1 MDLSNINIFNIDTE
15 VLESLQLLLFDANA
29 EKVDL
34 NHDVSN
40 IDIESTKRQPK
51 ELKDRQS
58 VVGEPVSDLE
68 KLNQKRSLKGL
79 ERLSETEFERFV
91 EEQSIDSISG
101 SDTSDSEFEAETG
114 RQIPR
119 IDGILERLDE
129 FSIDNSRDQESS
141 VSHLN
146 TRSPLVF
153 FKSKYNDH
161 DKCFGVYKEMF
172 SSSGIKDPIKML
184 HTYNEE
190 PCRLGKSAIL
200 MIGGGHF
207 AGAII
212 SHAPKDISKNLN
224 IKEPKREQAVDI
236 IASKSFHRYTTRRK
250 QGGSQNA
257 NDNAKGKANSAGSS
271 IRRYNEQALI
281 QEVREC
287 LNSWASELRECKFIF
302 IRASGASNRK
312 TLVGYEHGILK
323 SDDERIRN
331 IPFTTRRPT
340 KSEIKKAWAKLS
352 YMDSYDMPQSD
363 EKKKMIEE
371 KRKEA
376 LINSQIEKKK
386 ENDHF
391 ISIDEQHSQ
400 NLVNFLKKSKAPL
413 LVNYLHS
420 HKLSANFALQP
431 AEKFAHYPLLLHYA
445 SAHGLG
451 HMIQT
456 LLVNLKA
463 DPTIKNKFGKT
474 PFEVGNYNSRRAFQ
488 ISRHILGEDS
498 FDWNLAKVGPPK
510 LKAEVEAS
518 EKQQKEKEEN
528 EKRRKIEEELAKKT
542 ELELKKPSFSSG
554 GRLNNADAASSILNT
569 SGLTED
575 QKKAIMREQRA
586 RAAEARLKKMLGK

>member
-29 EKVDL
+29 EKVDS
-34 NHDVSN
+34 NHNDPN
-40 IDIESTKRQPK
+40 FDTESTKGQRND
-51 ELKDRQS
+51 LKDRQK
-58 VVGEPVSDLE
+58 VIGEPVSDLE

-79 ERLSETEFERFV
+79 EKLSETEFERFV

-114 RQIPR
+114 HQIPR
-119 IDGILERLDE
+119 MDGILERLDE
-129 FSIDNSRDQESS
+129 FSIDNSGDQENS

-146 TRSPLVF
+146 TRSPFIF
-153 FKSKYNDH
+153 FKSKYND
-161 DKCFGVYKEMF
+161 DEKCFGVYKEMF
-172 SSSGIKDPIKML
+172 SSSGIKDPIKAL
-184 HTYNEE
+184 HTFNEE
-190 PCRLGKSAIL
+190 PCKLGKSAIL

-212 SHAPKDISKNLN
+212 SHTPKDISKNLN
-224 IKEPKREQAVDI
+224 IKESKREQAVNI
-236 IASKSFHRYTTRRK
+236 IESKSFHRYTTRRK

-287 LNSWASELRECKFIF
+287 LNSWASELRECQFVF
-302 IRASGASNRK
+302 IRASGASNKK

-323 SDDERIRN
+323 SNDERIRN

-352 YMDSYDMPQSD
+352 YMDSYDIPKSD

-386 ENDHF
+386 ESDYLP
-391 ISIDEQHSQ
+391 SVDEQHSQ
-400 NLVNFLKKSKAPL
+400 TLVNFLKKSKAPL
-413 LVNYLHS
+413 LMNYLHS

-431 AEKFAHYPLLLHYA
+431 AEKYAHYPLLLHYA

-451 HMIQT
+451 HMVQT
-456 LLVNLKA
+456 LLVNLNA

-474 PFEVGNYNSRRAFQ
+474 PFEVGNYNSRKAFQ
-488 ISRHILGEDS
+488 ISRHILGEES
-498 FDWNLAKVGPPK
+498 YDWDLAKVGPPK
-510 LKAEVEAS
+510 PKEEFEAI
-518 EKQQKEKEEN
+518 EKQEKEKEEN

-542 ELELKKPSFSSG
+542 ELELKKPTYSSG
-554 GRLNNADAASSILNT
+554 GRLNNADASPLISNT

-575 QKKAIMREQRA
+575 QKRAIMREQRA